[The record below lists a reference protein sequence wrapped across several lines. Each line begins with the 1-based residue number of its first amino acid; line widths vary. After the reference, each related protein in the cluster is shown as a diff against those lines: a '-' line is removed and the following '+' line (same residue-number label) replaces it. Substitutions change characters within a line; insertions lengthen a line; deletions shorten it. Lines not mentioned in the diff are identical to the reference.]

1 MTWRYDYISVKKWIL
16 TIAFIVLALC
26 IGIFWPKEKEQEL
39 GAVESFSCAPFFNII
54 VEEQPAP
61 LSIEEQIIKGDFSSL
76 KESGG
81 NKEEYERIFRIH
93 QESEDMEWKSCDIN
107 NDGFEDMIWQEK
119 EARFSKGKRITGVFS
134 CNPENPQCVIWDTG
148 QMTTGYF
155 WSDADKL
162 VYYYQSY
169 GICNYNRYDY
179 FSIDVNWEQKF
190 EYSLEIYNIYDM
202 GFDPEWRKSFE
213 ADWQEKYG
221 EPLKEGI
228 SYKKCISIDPN
239 GIASNKYIN
248 LSEEEFAEEF
258 YELTGFEFEKDSEII
273 KSFPVSDEEDILS
286 AEEDLDSWIGE
297 YTFHESIDATESTPF
312 MFMDYRI
319 EIYKGLEGEY
329 YANISINGQT
339 TAAAG
344 KAKVCGDEKQIEL
357 IFLEYLPDHM
367 GGGFSDEENGVLI
380 RFEKAGDEL
389 YTYWGEIAPM
399 LYANEI
405 TGKVYF
411 KKE

>member
-16 TIAFIVLALC
+16 TITFIVLAIC

-39 GAVESFSCAPFFNII
+39 GAVESFLYAPFLNRI
-54 VEEQPAP
+54 VEEQPDP
-61 LSIEEQIIKGDFSSL
+61 LSIEEQ
-76 KESGG
+76 
-81 NKEEYERIFRIH
+81 
-93 QESEDMEWKSCDIN
+93 
-107 NDGFEDMIWQEK
+107 
-119 EARFSKGKRITGVFS
+119 
-134 CNPENPQCVIWDTG
+134 
-148 QMTTGYF
+148 
-155 WSDADKL
+155 
-162 VYYYQSY
+162 
-169 GICNYNRYDY
+169 
-179 FSIDVNWEQKF
+179 
-190 EYSLEIYNIYDM
+190 
-202 GFDPEWRKSFE
+202 
-213 ADWQEKYG
+213 
-221 EPLKEGI
+221 
-228 SYKKCISIDPN
+228 
-239 GIASNKYIN
+239 
-248 LSEEEFAEEF
+248 
-258 YELTGFEFEKDSEII
+258 II

-286 AEEDLDSWIGE
+286 VEENLDSWIGE